1 MKNFLYSVLAVLL
14 CIIVAGGVALWAY
27 EKENSVNVLPND
39 STTVGDEFDDG
50 SGNTTNNGNTSS
62 GTTDKDEEPSGGGDS
77 SDSGNTEEPTPTVQP
92 LTDPA
97 NKSSYIAMGLEMIKG
112 ASIRVIADERPA
124 IRFMCKISSALKEQL
139 DGDSSKQ
146 VAMLLAPMDYF
157 DAVNTQNYT
166 YIDWVSAF
174 EKSGKTY
181 VFGTYEGMGEYGE
194 DYMVRFTLTDVLY
207 QNTNRKFV
215 ALGCIVTT
223 IGSTVTY
230 KYAAFP
236 SGLDYRSNARSCAYV
251 ATAALNAHATGLE
264 SFSEENVTVL
274 KNYINE
280 SVDQANGLT
289 EATND
294 GSRYALNITS
304 GTTKTLTVGQS
315 YTIKSE
321 IVPNVEVPILY
332 KSSNVAVAVVDTST
346 GKVTAVAKGT
356 ATIYLYLA
364 GEEYSVTLTV
374 T

>member
-50 SGNTTNNGNTSS
+50 SGNTTNNGNSSS

-97 NKSSYIAMGLEMIKG
+97 NKSSYIATGLEMIKG

-124 IRFMCKISSALKEQL
+124 IRFMCKISSALKEQI

-294 GSRYALNITS
+294 GSMYALKITS
-304 GTTKTLTVGQS
+304 GTSKTLTVGQS

>member
-1 MKNFLYSVLAVLL
+1 MKNFLYSLFAVLL
-14 CIIVAGGVALWAY
+14 CILIASGVAFWAY
-27 EKENSVNVLPND
+27 DRENSVNVLPDD
-39 STTVGDEFDDG
+39 STMVGDEFGDN
-50 SGNTTNNGNTSS
+50 SN
-62 GTTDKDEEPSGGGDS
+62 GTTDKPSGDTPGEGNS
-77 SDSGNTEEPTPTVQP
+77 SGNGNTDSGNTEEPTPTVQP

-97 NKSSYIAMGLEMIKG
+97 NKSSYIATGLEMIKG

-294 GSRYALNITS
+294 GSMYALNITS

-321 IVPNVEVPILY
+321 IVPNVEVPIMY

>member
-1 MKNFLYSVLAVLL
+1 M
-14 CIIVAGGVALWAY
+14 
-27 EKENSVNVLPND
+27 
-39 STTVGDEFDDG
+39 
-50 SGNTTNNGNTSS
+50 
-62 GTTDKDEEPSGGGDS
+62 
-77 SDSGNTEEPTPTVQP
+77 
-92 LTDPA
+92 
-97 NKSSYIAMGLEMIKG
+97 
-112 ASIRVIADERPA
+112 
-124 IRFMCKISSALKEQL
+124 
-139 DGDSSKQ
+139 
-146 VAMLLAPMDYF
+146 
-157 DAVNTQNYT
+157 
-166 YIDWVSAF
+166 
-174 EKSGKTY
+174 
-181 VFGTYEGMGEYGE
+181 
-194 DYMVRFTLTDVLY
+194 
-207 QNTNRKFV
+207 
-215 ALGCIVTT
+215 
-223 IGSTVTY
+223 Y

-294 GSRYALNITS
+294 GSMYALNITS

-321 IVPNVEVPILY
+321 IVPNVEVPIMY